1 MSFANLFAALGDET
15 RLSLVT
21 ALSRGRARSIA
32 QLTEGS
38 SLTRQAITKHLKVM
52 EEVGL
57 VRSSRA
63 GRETLFSL
71 DPSPLREME
80 EFLGRVSA
88 HWDDALGRLKAF
100 VEEG

>member
-1 MSFANLFAALGDET
+1 
-15 RLSLVT
+15 
-21 ALSRGRARSIA
+21 
-32 QLTEGS
+32 
-38 SLTRQAITKHLKVM
+38 M